1 MKMSDPG
8 DNRQGDMIERR
19 QVPVSR
25 RQLHRPALVAAGI
38 GLLLSLIA
46 AYAVGLWEQ
55 RIVRAEVENV
65 AATELIVLQNGINEY
80 LSRLVAL
87 RTLFESANEEITRS
101 EFEVFSGRLLENH
114 PGLLR
119 VGWLPKVYARER
131 ADYEAAAVNDGLA
144 GYQIKSFTEDGAVS
158 PAPPGNQYF
167 PVYFSTEPKTAAVYG
182 LDYSTDPMRWATLE
196 RSRDNDSIAALPT
209 RLVYDQK
216 GGTYGVL
223 VSVPVYV
230 KGTLRP

>member
-55 RIVRAEVENV
+55 RIIRAEFESV

-80 LSRLVAL
+80 LSRLAAL

-101 EFEVFSGRLLENH
+101 EFEGFSSRRFENH
-114 PGLLR
+114 PGILR
-119 VGWLPKVYARER
+119 VGWLPKIYRKER
-131 ADYEAAAVNDGLA
+131 ADYEAAAVNA
-144 GYQIKSFTEDGAVS
+144 GIIGYRIKSFSADGVLS
-158 PAPPGNQYF
+158 PAPPSSQYF
-167 PVYFSTEPKTAAVYG
+167 PVFFSTEAKTSMVYG
-182 LDYSTDPMRWATLE
+182 LDYSTEATRWNTLE
-196 RSRDNDSIAALPT
+196 RSRDN
-209 RLVYDQK
+209 
-216 GGTYGVL
+216 
-223 VSVPVYV
+223 
-230 KGTLRP
+230 

>member
-55 RIVRAEVENV
+55 RIIRAEFESV

-80 LSRLVAL
+80 LSRLAAL
-87 RTLFESANEEITRS
+87 RTLFESANEDITRS
-101 EFEVFSGRLLENH
+101 EFEVFGGRLFENH
-114 PGLLR
+114 PGILR
-119 VGWLPKVYARER
+119 VGWVPKVYRKER
-131 ADYEAAAVNDGLA
+131 AEFEARDVSDGVPGYRIKSLA
-144 GYQIKSFTEDGAVS
+144 GGNVS
-158 PAPPGNQYF
+158 IASESDFYF
-167 PVYFSTEPKTAAVYG
+167 PVFFSTEAKT
-182 LDYSTDPMRWATLE
+182 S
-196 RSRDNDSIAALPT
+196 
-209 RLVYDQK
+209 LVY
-216 GGTYGVL
+216 
-223 VSVPVYV
+223 
-230 KGTLRP
+230 